1 MLANNINRSQRQEH
15 ILIVDDVATNIQ
27 ILTILLTENGYKV
40 SSAPDGYT
48 ALKMVESKQPD
59 LILLD
64 TMMPALDGYE
74 VCRRIKASAHS
85 RDIPVIFVSAVNE
98 PKHKLKAFD
107 VGGIDYI
114 TLPIQLDE
122 FLARVKTQL
131 AANTKQK
138 MTQMLAQLNTK
149 VVELIRARHE
159 VPNETIALRPL
170 IPRYAYP

>member
-48 ALKMVESKQPD
+48 ALKMVES
-59 LILLD
+59 
-64 TMMPALDGYE
+64 
-74 VCRRIKASAHS
+74 
-85 RDIPVIFVSAVNE
+85 N
-98 PKHKLKAFD
+98 
-107 VGGIDYI
+107 YI